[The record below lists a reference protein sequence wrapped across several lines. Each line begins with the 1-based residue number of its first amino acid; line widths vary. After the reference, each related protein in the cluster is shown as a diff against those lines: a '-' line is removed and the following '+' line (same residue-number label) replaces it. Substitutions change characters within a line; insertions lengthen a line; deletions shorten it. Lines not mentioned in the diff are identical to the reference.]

1 MENSHLE
8 AEREQIEVRQCQV
21 RGEFVLCQNFPGVVV
36 YHLRA
41 LVLYIKKAVIQKT
54 VFFHV
59 PDPISATVSSKR

>member
-1 MENSHLE
+1 MDQDQAGLGK
-8 AEREQIEVRQCQV
+8 RRVC
-21 RGEFVLCQNFPGVVV
+21 LCQNFPGVVL

-59 PDPISATVSSKR
+59 PDPISAAVPSKR